1 MFNRVFKT
9 LLFVTMMVGC
19 TSFRMPATQDQAAFD
34 RELSNISGGGV
45 KWGIRQTRYSL
56 KLPRLKMDSG
66 REKGLLAYIVGPRSL
81 LGELKVIGA
90 SIKRVSVY
98 DLKALFGSDVDG
110 VLISGVV
117 LARSWPEA
125 FVLNYGVGQDE
136 FSVKLEKFD
145 DGYSESALFYQ
156 NFPNR
161 FKIAKRRQPI
171 VKVFVS
177 VNKPVAGK
185 KLVCYEDN
193 EFGTFYYYLN
203 K

>member
-1 MFNRVFKT
+1 M
-9 LLFVTMMVGC
+9 FVTVIVGC
-19 TSFRMPATQDQAAFD
+19 TSPKMIATKDHTAFD
-34 RELSNISGGGV
+34 RELSLIRGGGV
-45 KWGIRQTRYSL
+45 GCGIRQARYSL
-56 KLPRLKMDSG
+56 KLPRLTMDLG
-66 REKGLLAYIVGPRSL
+66 HEKSLLAYVIGPRSL

-90 SIKRVSVY
+90 SIKRASVY
-98 DLKALFGSDVDG
+98 DLKTLFGSDVEG
-110 VLISGVV
+110 VMISGVFS
-117 LARSWPEA
+117 ASGRPEA
-125 FVLNYGVGQDE
+125 LDLDYRVGQEE
-136 FSVKLEKFD
+136 FSVKLEKFGD
-145 DGYSESALFYQ
+145 EYYESALFYQ